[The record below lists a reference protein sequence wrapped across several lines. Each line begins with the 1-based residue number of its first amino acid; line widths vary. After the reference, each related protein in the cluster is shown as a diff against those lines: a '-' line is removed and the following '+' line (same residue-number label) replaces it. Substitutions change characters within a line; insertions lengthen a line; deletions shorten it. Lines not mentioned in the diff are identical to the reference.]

1 MRSFVLC
8 TVIGLVFAG
17 ASVAAVKPST
27 QHIAATGIVEAVL
40 ARDWVA
46 ARKATAGLADANGRD
61 RSHWIVRQLEY
72 LEVRFQGD
80 TDLDVRSTATALE
93 LGIPL
98 HNLMIATRELGAEG
112 WKKLAPLA
120 ERAYAAGLADEAQD
134 LTVASCHAGLLT
146 ELGRADE
153 ADRAFAPP
161 ASPDALDPIDV
172 INVAYYHA
180 ARRDRARTLEWLRHA
195 MAADPAETRTWAAQS
210 DDLNAYRGDAEFRFV
225 FGE

>member
-1 MRSFVLC
+1 MRSFILC
-8 TVIGLVFAG
+8 TVIGLVLAG
-17 ASVAAVKPST
+17 SVMAAVRPSAAHVAASR
-27 QHIAATGIVEAVL
+27 IVEAVL
-40 ARDWVA
+40 ARDWVE
-46 ARKATAGLADANGRD
+46 ARKAADGLADANGRD
-61 RSHWIVRQLEY
+61 RSRWVLRQLEY

-98 HNLMIATRELGAEG
+98 HNLMIVTRELGAEG
-112 WKKLAPLA
+112 FKKLAPLA
-120 ERAYAAGLADEAQD
+120 ERAYAAGLADEAKD

-146 ELGRADE
+146 ELGRGAE

-161 ASPDALDPIDV
+161 ASPDDLDPIDV

-180 ARRDRARTLEWLRHA
+180 AKRDRARTLEWLRYA

-210 DDLNAYRGDAEFRFV
+210 DDLNRYRSDPEFAFV